1 MVSSGSRWVLGGVC
15 AQVLVIR
22 GPDKGKM
29 GRVIWLYD
37 QLTATVKLEP
47 NPLLGGSDIR
57 SFREVGRW

>member
-1 MVSSGSRWVLGGVC
+1 M
-15 AQVLVIR
+15 IR

-57 SFREVGRW
+57 SFREARRLLRHRNEHIPRLRRAS